1 MKTSGIRDF
10 RSMGCR
16 IMTGLVFVAMMCS
29 LVAAPAMGK
38 DGRRN
43 NGRDDRD
50 RYEDRGRGHDDNRYE
65 DRGRGHDDRRY
76 EDRRRGRDYG
86 RYEYRGYDCYRVVRG
101 RRVYQP
107 CNARPPIVYT
117 RPRVIYAP
125 PPPVG
130 IHIFFPPIYFP
141 FDH

>member
-1 MKTSGIRDF
+1 MKTSRIWNF

-16 IMTGLVFVAMMCS
+16 IMTGLVFVAMICS

-43 NGRDDRD
+43 NRNDDRD

-65 DRGRGHDDRRY
+65 DR
-76 EDRRRGRDYG
+76 RRGRDYG
-86 RYEYRGYDCYRVVRG
+86 RHEYRGYDCYRVVHG

>member
-1 MKTSGIRDF
+1 MKTSRIGNF
-10 RSMGCR
+10 GSMGCR

-38 DGRRN
+38 DDRRN
-43 NGRDDRD
+43 NGKDDRD
-50 RYEDRGRGHDDNRYE
+50 RYE